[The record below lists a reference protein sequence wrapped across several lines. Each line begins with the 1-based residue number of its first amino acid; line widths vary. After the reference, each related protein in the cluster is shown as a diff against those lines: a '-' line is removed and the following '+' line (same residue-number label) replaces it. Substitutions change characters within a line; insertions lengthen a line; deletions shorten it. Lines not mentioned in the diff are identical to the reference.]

1 MAVNHHPPAELILD
15 YASGNGSLALSAI
28 VAGHAHFC
36 AACQDQTAALN
47 ALGGAMLEHVEP
59 ECVSPSTLATI
70 MKRLDTSPARERMQ
84 TGGFGVQEI
93 VPSVARH
100 LSGGKARSLKWR
112 QVRRKIEEA
121 KLFSSSDG
129 TKLSVLRLQPGFVA
143 PMHSHDGHEYTLVL
157 SGGYSDAGR
166 HFGPGDFDARDDTH
180 NHQPIVDHK
189 DGCVCVVALDAP
201 IRLTGTFGRL
211 VNPFLRI

>member
-15 YASGNGSLALSAI
+15 YVSGNGSLALSAI

-59 ECVSPSTLATI
+59 EHISPSALVTI
-70 MKRLDTSPARERMQ
+70 MERLDKSPARERMQ
-84 TGGFGVQEI
+84 NDGYGVEEI
-93 VPSVARH
+93 VPNVARH
-100 LSGGKARSLKWR
+100 LSGGKGCGLKWR
-112 QVRRKIEEA
+112 QVGRKIEEA
-121 KLFSSSDG
+121 KLFSATDG
-129 TKLSVLRLQPGFVA
+129 TKLSVLRLQPGFVV

-157 SGGYSDAGR
+157 SGGYSDSGR
-166 HFGPGDFDARDDTH
+166 HFGPGDFDARDGTH
-180 NHQPIVDHK
+180 THRPIVDHE